1 MSYPE
6 QLCTFAQLCKWI
18 IAALNPYKVWRGWR
32 EGSCVVIRA
41 LECDLSPLEGS
52 CEDIKKLQL
61 LMLPPR
67 LLEVFNE
74 LIHLLKFAAV
84 VLMFL
89 MQNSYS
95 LMVWVISG
103 DATASAFWEHLWW
116 LGCQR
121 VKKRICCLFL
131 AMFDSK
137 YNIPRDFVVTDIF
150 DSFQADLF
158 VEKILS
164 GSFSLCVFRLL
175 LGLTAKYCFLY
186 SSGYLKWCHFFFW
199 LTWNFPFFKVFTER
213 RY

>member
-18 IAALNPYKVWRGWR
+18 IAALNPYKVWRGWI

-61 LMLPPR
+61 LMLPPK
-67 LLEVFNE
+67 LLEVLIE

-89 MQNSYS
+89 MHNSYS

-116 LGCQR
+116 VGCQR
-121 VKKRICCLFL
+121 VKKT
-131 AMFDSK
+131 
-137 YNIPRDFVVTDIF
+137 V

-158 VEKILS
+158 VENILS
-164 GSFSLCVFRLL
+164 GSFSLCVFRLM